1 MNFGSAPSQAERLRA
16 AMAAR
21 QQAETQRRT
30 GLLPTQQP
38 APVQQAPRSPA
49 PATSGGIFAPVQ
61 QAAGHIQQTL
71 AARERQGYRVGT
83 PLDSPAADLIRL
95 AVGSRL
101 VTPWD
106 TEARYQEHATAY
118 TDYQRI
124 QEQHATHIQGGTFII
139 AGPQDQVKYQEL
151 QRAATRV
158 ETSGKA
164 FEQTRD
170 RELFGISRRVADLNK
185 GAADFINLPK
195 VSPAVEHVARTL
207 LPKTSEEVLMGGAF
221 DRLGNPAGARAPG
234 IRDFQTGTVV
244 GAYERFRTE
253 PLTAAGSL
261 AVGVAG
267 GAVMKGATLLPKVGP
282 VIASK
287 GPAINKGVEVLYGGS
302 VAARTGMAGPDY
314 FEMGR
319 EFGGI
324 MTTEAVPMYAGVK
337 VFTAASPRVATGIN
351 RARGAYAS
359 YKIQDAPAAQVKG
372 GHYPDNEM
380 ILEGMRMQES
390 RSPFITARS
399 LSRSRPGKS
408 GRLVEVTTGNY
419 VEKGRVDLFLRQFE
433 TPGQAQWRRPIPREF
448 LAREDIL
455 AAPSHWR
462 TPEFGGRF
470 GRQDPVQAKLER
482 KPNAGG
488 HYPDNEMILEGMRM
502 QESRSP
508 FITARSLS
516 RSRPG
521 KSGRL
526 VEVTTGNYVEKGRV
540 DLFLRQFET
549 PGQAQWRRPIPQ
561 EFLAREDIL
570 AAPSHWR
577 TPEFGGPAAPVKVT
591 KMYAGIPVS
600 IGRRGLRVGKSTYS
614 LSGRPLRVR
623 PPRADLT
630 LAEATKTRFAAP
642 FAVGTKNRTAPG
654 EMIISRLEPALSTRS
669 MTSTRS
675 SLNLKSSLLPRLDL
689 NTDDLTKSALSLE
702 SSSILSSALRSS
714 LDQDTLTLT
723 TLRTTPRQRQRT
735 DTLSRL
741 REPAILLPR
750 SSRQSF
756 PLPKTAIPPAIFTL
770 PGDPAPKKKRKKKG
784 KKKEFDE
791 FLALPDLS
799 RLWRF

>member
-433 TPGQAQWRRPIPREF
+433 TPGQAQWRRPIP
-448 LAREDIL
+448 
-455 AAPSHWR
+455 
-462 TPEFGGRF
+462 
-470 GRQDPVQAKLER
+470 
-482 KPNAGG
+482 
-488 HYPDNEMILEGMRM
+488 
-502 QESRSP
+502 
-508 FITARSLS
+508 
-516 RSRPG
+516 
-521 KSGRL
+521 
-526 VEVTTGNYVEKGRV
+526 
-540 DLFLRQFET
+540 
-549 PGQAQWRRPIPQ
+549 Q